1 MRTLIFGI
9 SFICYAT
16 AAFVTAMALD
26 SRPAA
31 SGEDLVVLSL
41 PPTSPVERRDVP
53 EGTDRMQQTGGRQAE
68 QLEQTIVGIRRE
80 MLEREAAIL
89 ERVAREQEGDRYLAA
104 ELRDTVAG
112 LEEKLAAR
120 DASALDRF
128 AREQEASRSAV
139 EELQETIAVLRSE
152 VARRDS
158 AEPAGQDAVDEI
170 RETIAE
176 LRSEIARGE
185 PAGSGETGG
194 TGKQIVSK
202 ESTGDREEMPAAGA
216 PPSRPSEEKGEGRII
231 AILGGGLFSSS
242 QDDISGK
249 IKGAVEK
256 VLPAIVAHPD
266 HRIIV
271 EGHADSVP
279 IGDKLTG
286 RVVDNRAL
294 SLRRAEKIALLLV
307 EEGVLRERI
316 TVYGRG
322 DSRPLA
328 PNSTPE
334 GRAENRRVE
343 IRLVSP
349 GAP

>member
-1 MRTLIFGI
+1 
-9 SFICYAT
+9 
-16 AAFVTAMALD
+16 MALG

-31 SGEDLVVLSL
+31 SGEDLVNLSPL
-41 PPTSPVERRDVP
+41 PANPVERRGP
-53 EGTDRMQQTGGRQAE
+53 PAGTDSMEQTGGRQAE

-89 ERVAREQEGDRYLAA
+89 ERVAREEKDDRDLAA
-104 ELRDTVAG
+104 ELRDTVAD

-120 DASALDRF
+120 DASVLDRF

-170 RETIAE
+170 RETLAE
-176 LRSEIARGE
+176 LRSEIARGDS
-185 PAGSGETGG
+185 AGSGDN
-194 TGKQIVSK
+194 GKQILSR
-202 ESTGDREEMPAAGA
+202 ESAGDRKEMPAAAA
-216 PPSRPSEEKGEGRII
+216 PPSLPPDEQSEGSII
-231 AILGGGLFSSS
+231 AILGGGIFSSS
-242 QDDISGK
+242 QDVISGE
-249 IKGAVEK
+249 IREAVEK

-266 HRIIV
+266 HRIVV

-279 IGDKLTG
+279 IGDKLAG

-294 SLRRAEKIALLLV
+294 SLRRAEKVALLLV